1 MFDWLQLKKLGNPC
15 SMSVHWLGLSLSYC
29 FGGGIVLFCF
39 ISVSSFFVYLLTEW
53 FEETQGRKLGEE
65 NWPLVAVFKFSSI
78 LPQHSLPQK
87 LSPGILWTLLLSV
100 FKWLLLFGWH
110 RSSWTSSHQSA
121 QDVEKNMISLSLFT
135 ENEHI
140 LLCTKGNCQSL
151 KISLC
156 GI

>member
-1 MFDWLQLKKLGNPC
+1 MFDRLQLKKLGNSY
-15 SMSVHWLGLSLSYC
+15 SMSMHWLGLSLSYC
-29 FGGGIVLFCF
+29 FGGGHCFVLFHFC
-39 ISVSSFFVYLLTEW
+39 IQLLCVLTEW

-65 NWPLVAVFKFSSI
+65 NWPLVAVFKFNSI
-78 LPQHSLPQK
+78 LLQHSLPQK
-87 LSPGILWTLLLSV
+87 LSPGILWTLLLLV

-110 RSSWTSSHQSA
+110 RSSWTSSHHSA
-121 QDVEKNMISLSLFT
+121 QDVEKNMISPSLFT

-156 GI
+156 RI